1 MVGRVKSHAY
11 TSHPPSK
18 EKNMKKKMKKKEKRV
33 EENGKRVEGYGKS
46 VEKWGKGEKLARMI
60 SKYAPLH

>member
-1 MVGRVKSHAY
+1 MEG
-11 TSHPPSK
+11 
-18 EKNMKKKMKKKEKRV
+18 
-33 EENGKRVEGYGKS
+33 NGKRVEGYGKS